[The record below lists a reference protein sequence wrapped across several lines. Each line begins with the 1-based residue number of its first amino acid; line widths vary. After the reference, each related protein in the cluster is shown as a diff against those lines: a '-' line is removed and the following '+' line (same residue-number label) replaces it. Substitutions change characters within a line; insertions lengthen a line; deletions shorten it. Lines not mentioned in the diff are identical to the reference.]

1 MFSNHLHLNRRHML
15 IGLLGLSINGVAWA
29 ETEGYKT
36 IEWNDLMPDPW
47 VKEMTKEM
55 AALSKMSYLQD
66 TSDEANKAMSAI
78 RKKLD
83 EAPIVKTQLNKKIRI
98 PGYAVPLDAER
109 SEKREFLLVPYFGAC
124 IHTPPPPA
132 NQIVLVRPTVQ
143 SKIKK
148 MPESMDVLWVEGELK
163 EGRVSTSQGVSGYLL
178 EAISIAPYETKPA
191 KR

>member
-1 MFSNHLHLNRRHML
+1 MSSHYLHLNRRHMML
-15 IGLLGLSINGVAWA
+15 ALLGLVIERLAMA

-36 IEWNDLMPDPW
+36 IEWNDLMPDTW

-66 TSDEANKAMSAI
+66 TSDEANQAMNAM

-83 EAPIVKTQLNKKIRI
+83 DAPIVKTQINKKIRI

-132 NQIVLVRPTVQ
+132 NQIVLVRPTAQ

-163 EGRVSTSQGVSGYLL
+163 EGRVSTSQGVSGYML
-178 EAISIAPYETKPA
+178 EAISIAPYESKPA

>member
-1 MFSNHLHLNRRHML
+1 MLDSTTCLNRRGTLGWMACWAL
-15 IGLLGLSINGVAWA
+15 TKPLLA
-29 ETEGYKT
+29 EEVYKT
-36 IEWNDLMPDPW
+36 IDWNDLMPDPW

-55 AALSKMSYLQD
+55 AALGKMSYLQD
-66 TSDEANKAMSAI
+66 NSEEANKAMGAI

-83 EAPIVKTQLNKKIRI
+83 EAPIVKTQINKKVRL

-132 NQIVLVRPTVQ
+132 NQIVLVRPTAQ

-163 EGRVSTSQGVSGYLL
+163 EGRVNTSQGVSGYLL
-178 EAISIAPYETKPA
+178 EAVSIAPYEVKPA